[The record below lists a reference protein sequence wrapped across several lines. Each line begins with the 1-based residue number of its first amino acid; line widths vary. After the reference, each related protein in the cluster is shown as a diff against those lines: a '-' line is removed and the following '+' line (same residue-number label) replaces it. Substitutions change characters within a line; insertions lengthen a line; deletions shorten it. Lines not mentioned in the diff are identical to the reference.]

1 MTSVFSTKRIKVT
14 ANGYT
19 YTQWKVEGRL
29 NGTRIRKFF
38 PNKEQAEGYRQ
49 RKEVEAI
56 NGSHELRPSVTHLTA
71 EQLRQAET
79 AFKRLGDRSIL
90 AAVEWYLDT
99 YRDTLTQLSVTEAYP
114 QFIADRK
121 PHVRQSTID
130 DYTSSLK
137 AFGLFTKGRPLPSI
151 SGEDIQAFLKSRELK
166 GKSWNNTRADIS
178 AFLTWCEKPPRKWI
192 TANPAEEVQPV
203 KLARGLPEVIS
214 TKLAHDLMAFL
225 ETYTGTGRIPKP
237 AGFLVPYFGL
247 ALFAGIRPGINGG
260 ELVRIGQLKDNTR
273 IIDLDTGVIRITP
286 DIAKTKDVRQI
297 TLQPNLKAW
306 LRAYPLEKYPILP
319 SNAFD
324 EVTAVRQ
331 KFALGHDVLR
341 HTFISMHVGQFRS
354 MSDTALQAGNSESM
368 IKKHYLNLVA
378 PDDAKAFWEIYP
390 AGSAAVPKPTR
401 RAKSKGKPLPP
412 PQ

>member
-1 MTSVFSTKRIKVT
+1 MSNVFSTKRIKVT

-29 NGTRIRKFF
+29 SGVRVRKFF
-38 PNKEQAEGYRQ
+38 PNKEEAEGYRQ
-49 RKEVEAI
+49 LKEVEAI

-71 EQLRQAET
+71 EQLRQAEA
-79 AFKRLGDRSIL
+79 AFKRLGNRSIL

-99 YRDTLTQLSVTEAYP
+99 YRDTLTKRSVTEAYP

-130 DYTSSLK
+130 DYTGSLK
-137 AFGLFTKGRPLPSI
+137 AFGLFTKDRPLPSI
-151 SGEDIQAFLKSRELK
+151 SGDDIQAFLKSRELK

-178 AFLTWCEKPPRKWI
+178 AFFTWCEKSPRKWI
-192 TANPAEEVQPV
+192 TSNPADEVQPV
-203 KLARGLPEVIS
+203 KLARGLPEIITV
-214 TKLAHDLMAFL
+214 KLARELMAFL
-225 ETYTGTGRIPKP
+225 ETYTGAGKTPKP
-237 AGFLVPYFGL
+237 AGFLVPYFSL
-247 ALFAGIRPGINGG
+247 ALFAGIRPAINGG

-273 IIDLDTGVIRITP
+273 IIDLGTGVIRITP

-297 TLQPNLKAW
+297 TIQPNLKEW
-306 LRAYPLEKYPILP
+306 LKAYPIEKYPISP
-319 SNAFD
+319 ANAFD

-331 KFALGHDVLR
+331 KFSLGHDVLR
-341 HTFISMHVGQFRS
+341 HTYISMHVGQFRS

-378 PDDAKAFWEIYP
+378 PADTKAFWGIRP
-390 AGSAAVPKPTR
+390 R
-401 RAKSKGKPLPP
+401 
-412 PQ
+412 